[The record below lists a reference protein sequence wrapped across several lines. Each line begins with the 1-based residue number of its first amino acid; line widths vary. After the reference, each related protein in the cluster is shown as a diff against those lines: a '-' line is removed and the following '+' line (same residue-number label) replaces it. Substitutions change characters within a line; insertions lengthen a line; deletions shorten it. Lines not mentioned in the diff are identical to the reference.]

1 MANEAIVLFDGICN
15 LCNGSVRFIAAN
27 DPAERFRFASLQSP
41 QAAAAL
47 APFGR
52 DAASFESVV
61 LIDGGRLYERS
72 DAALRIAAELRPPFG
87 IARAFLA
94 LPPAVRDAA
103 YAWIANNRYRVF
115 GRRESC
121 ALPTPELA
129 SRFLP

>member
-52 DAASFESVV
+52 DPSSFESVV
-61 LIDGGRLYERS
+61 LIVGGHLYERS
-72 DAALRIAAELRPPFG
+72 DAALRIAAELRAPFG

-94 LPPAVRDAA
+94 LPQRARDAA
-103 YAWIANNRYRVF
+103 YAWVANNRYRLF

-121 ALPTPELA
+121 ALPTPDLA
-129 SRFLP
+129 SRFLA